1 MTHPSSETPRVSC
14 IIPAYNAE
22 TLVRETIE
30 SALAQTLAPCEII
43 VMDDGSTD
51 RTAEVVAALPPPV
64 RLLRQANAGHRVARN
79 VAASVATGELFAFL
93 DADDLWEP
101 EKLRLQVEL
110 LRSAPPATVVF
121 AHAQN
126 FWSGEAAAEGE
137 RLRDQWVARPFPALI
152 SSTMLVARDLF
163 ERVGR
168 FVGTARHG
176 EVAEWLDRARAVGAE
191 VAVHPAVLLRRR
203 IHGGNM
209 SRTAAARDD
218 FFALLKTKI
227 DTRRRDAAAG
237 GPPEAPR
244 SRA

>member
-1 MTHPSSETPRVSC
+1 MTHLAGSPRVSC

-22 TLVRETIE
+22 GLVRETIE

-126 FWSGEAAAEGE
+126 FWSGEVAAEGE
-137 RLRDQWVARPFPALI
+137 RLRDQWVARPFPALFA
-152 SSTMLVARDLF
+152 STMLIARDLF
-163 ERVGR
+163 ERVGG
-168 FVGTARHG
+168 FVGTAAMVRWPSG
-176 EVAEWLDRARAVGAE
+176 SSGRARSAW
-191 VAVHPAVLLRRR
+191 
-203 IHGGNM
+203 
-209 SRTAAARDD
+209 
-218 FFALLKTKI
+218 
-227 DTRRRDAAAG
+227 
-237 GPPEAPR
+237 R
-244 SRA
+244 SRSIRPSCSVAGSTGETCLARPAPGTTSSRS

>member
-1 MTHPSSETPRVSC
+1 MTHPSGTPRVSC

-43 VMDDGSTD
+43 VVDDGSTD
-51 RTAEVVAALPPPV
+51 RTADVVAALPRPV
-64 RLLRQANAGHRVARN
+64 RLLRQANAGQRVARN
-79 VAASVATGELFAFL
+79 VAASVATGALFAFL

-110 LRSAPPATVVF
+110 LRSVPPATVVF

-126 FWSGEAAAEGE
+126 FWSGEVAAEGE
-137 RLRDQWVARPFPALI
+137 RLRDQWVARPFPALFA
-152 SSTMLVARDLF
+152 STMLVARDLF
-163 ERVGR
+163 ERVGG
-168 FVGTARHG
+168 FAGTAHHG
-176 EVAEWLDRARAVGAE
+176 EVTEWLERARAVGVE

-209 SRTAAARDD
+209 SRTTVARDD

-227 DTRRRDAAAG
+227 DAGRRGSATD
-237 GPPEAPR
+237 GPSEGPR
-244 SRA
+244 SRE